1 MTVKKH
7 TAWRVCCAAVALLS
21 VLTFTPLVMPLGV
34 HRPMLLGIPY
44 TLWTSILVT
53 VALVALTYWATQ
65 LYPPTD
71 DRRET

>member
-1 MTVKKH
+1 MMTRKR
-7 TAWRVCCAAVALLS
+7 TAWWVCCAAIFLLS
-21 VLTFTPLVMPLGV
+21 VLTFTPLVMPLGE
-34 HRPMLLGIPY
+34 HEPMLLGVPY

-53 VALVALTYWATQ
+53 IALVALTYWATQ